1 MAAAVLVACA
11 TALLAVSQKAEAV
24 LPGKNGRIDLSRD
37 VSVPK
42 RCEAGGSSV
51 CRGTQ
56 YDDHIT
62 GTPNDDTIKS
72 LEGRDY
78 VLGRDGDDTAF
89 GGPGNDTIQGADGRD
104 YLYGG
109 EGSDSLFGG
118 VGPDIIR
125 PAQGED
131 EVQAGAGDDRIYAPR
146 DVLADR
152 ISCGKGHDWVLIAG
166 EDHIPK
172 DCEAGGIDNSHDV
185 LTSKKCETE
194 GPSVCRGT
202 QYDDHITGTPN
213 DDTIKAL
220 EGWDDI
226 QGHDGDDTAFGG
238 PGTDYL
244 YGGEGS
250 DSLFGGVG
258 PDGIYP
264 AQGEDEVQAG
274 AGDDRIQAPHDGSA
288 DRISC
293 GKGDDRVVSG
303 KEDHIAKDCEVSRPA
318 SGAP

>member
-1 MAAAVLVACA
+1 MGSRETRRGEQAVEQGREKIHATRRTLYTPALLRAAAELVACA
-11 TALLAVSQKAEAV
+11 TALLAVWQKAEAV

-56 YDDHIT
+56 YDDYIT

-72 LEGRDY
+72 LEGWDDIQ
-78 VLGRDGDDTAF
+78 GRDGDDTAF

-118 VGPDIIR
+118 VGPD
-125 PAQGED
+125 
-131 EVQAGAGDDRIYAPR
+131 
-146 DVLADR
+146 
-152 ISCGKGHDWVLIAG
+152 
-166 EDHIPK
+166 
-172 DCEAGGIDNSHDV
+172 
-185 LTSKKCETE
+185 
-194 GPSVCRGT
+194 
-202 QYDDHITGTPN
+202 
-213 DDTIKAL
+213 
-220 EGWDDI
+220 
-226 QGHDGDDTAFGG
+226 
-238 PGTDYL
+238 
-244 YGGEGS
+244 
-250 DSLFGGVG
+250 
-258 PDGIYP
+258 GIYP

-274 AGDDRIQAPHDGSA
+274 DGDDRIYAPHDGSA

-318 SGAP
+318 SGGSITPE

>member
-1 MAAAVLVACA
+1 VEQGREKIHATRRTLYTPALLMAAAVLVACA
-11 TALLAVSQKAEAV
+11 TALLAVWQKAEAV

-89 GGPGNDTIQGADGRD
+89 GGPGTD
-104 YLYGG
+104 YLYGKQG
-109 EGSDSLFGG
+109 DDSLFGG
-118 VGPDIIR
+118 VGPDDIR

-131 EVQAGAGDDRIYAPR
+131 EVQAGDGDDRIY
-146 DVLADR
+146 
-152 ISCGKGHDWVLIAG
+152 
-166 EDHIPK
+166 
-172 DCEAGGIDNSHDV
+172 
-185 LTSKKCETE
+185 
-194 GPSVCRGT
+194 
-202 QYDDHITGTPN
+202 
-213 DDTIKAL
+213 
-220 EGWDDI
+220 
-226 QGHDGDDTAFGG
+226 
-238 PGTDYL
+238 
-244 YGGEGS
+244 
-250 DSLFGGVG
+250 
-258 PDGIYP
+258 
-264 AQGEDEVQAG
+264 
-274 AGDDRIQAPHDGSA
+274 APHDGSA

-303 KEDHIAKDCEVSRPA
+303 KEDHIAKDCEA
-318 SGAP
+318 